1 MKPKNCLI
9 TLAIAV
15 VAILAGCSSET
26 EGGAGA
32 GAVGEASCA
41 LVVRY
46 QGENYEGTGVEVAP
60 LEGKRIGSAVLP
72 GCEADEPDE
81 QIRVARLPGVSPEV
95 ALVWVGNN
103 DTVLVR
109 EGTDLPPEIAQSF
122 EAPKCDQLD
131 APIRLSGPWLGILGA
146 DGNTETDLL
155 PPYDL
160 DLRVKYASASKYER
174 AFITV
179 RVQKGL
185 GAPLT
190 RDDVRSSLLQAG
202 SLALTV
208 RCESE
213 RFVAK
218 EVSAF
223 PEPDLI
229 DDGVVSIRPKRV
241 RPGAKM
247 TIVIRNPPSSWGLGW
262 YLARKDG
269 SEWTYIGGFRA
280 GPPGQWKDHA
290 FNRFYFRPQWMNVGL
305 EDIAFD
311 GNDSIDLKVPK
322 LEPDTYHI
330 AHEFSVNHEDEWH
343 IDVFE
348 VIGP

>member
-1 MKPKNCLI
+1 LRRRCGLTALI
-9 TLAIAV
+9 ITIIATLT
-15 VAILAGCSSET
+15 GCSGGDGSVE
-26 EGGAGA
+26 GAG
-32 GAVGEASCA
+32 SCA

-46 QGENYEGTGVEVAP
+46 QGENYEGTGVQIAP

-81 QIRVARLPGVSPEV
+81 QIPVAQLPGVSPKV

-109 EGTDLPPEIAQSF
+109 EGIDLPPEVAQLSD
-122 EAPKCDQLD
+122 APKCDQRD

-160 DLRVKYASASKYER
+160 DLRVKYASVKKYER

-179 RVQKGL
+179 RVQQEL

-190 RDDVRSSLLQAG
+190 RDDVRSSLLQEG
-202 SLALTV
+202 SIALTI

-213 RFVAK
+213 RFVAQ
-218 EVSAF
+218 EVTAF
-223 PEPDLI
+223 PQPELI
-229 DDGVVSIRPKRV
+229 DDGVVSIRPKQL
-241 RPGAKM
+241 RPDATM
-247 TIVIRNPPSSWGLGW
+247 TIVIRNPPGSWGLGW

-280 GPPGQWKDHA
+280 GPRGQWKDHA
-290 FNRFYFRPQWMNVGL
+290 FNRFYFLPKWRTVGL

-311 GNDSIDLKVPK
+311 GNDSIDVKVPE
-322 LEPDTYHI
+322 LEPGRYRI
-330 AHEFSVNHEDEWH
+330 AASFFVDHEDEWH
-343 IDVFE
+343 IGVFDVIE
-348 VIGP
+348 P